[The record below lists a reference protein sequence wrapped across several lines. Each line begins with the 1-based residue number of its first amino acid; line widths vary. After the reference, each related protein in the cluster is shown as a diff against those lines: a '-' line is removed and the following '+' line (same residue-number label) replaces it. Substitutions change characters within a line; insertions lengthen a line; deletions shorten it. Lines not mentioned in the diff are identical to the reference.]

1 MSENNEY
8 DYLLERRLKSEAPE
22 LHTRFKDTVLVVG
35 HLLSRYRLLFPEYT
49 DHSELHSVTVIDACN
64 RLIGPKQIDKLNVD
78 EIFVLLMASYLHDVG
93 MGIGEKEY
101 EEFKD
106 KMDEKGYFEKHP
118 DATKADFVRTYHN
131 EFSGFFI
138 DKYADLFDLPS
149 KEHTFA
155 VRQVARGHR
164 KTDLYDEKEY
174 PVDLTLPNGNTVCL
188 PYLAALIR
196 LADEIDVVATRNPL
210 VLYDIDALTDEV
222 EIVENKKVR
231 AIRSMD
237 TTDDAFILK
246 AKTDE
251 EDIYEGIVEMVGK
264 MQKTLDYCREVTA
277 KRTGF
282 VISQKKV
289 ILNRLH

>member
-8 DYLLERRLKSEAPE
+8 DYLLEKKLKSEAPE

-35 HLLSRYRLLFPEYT
+35 HLLSRYRQLFPEYT

-93 MGIGEKEY
+93 MGIGENEY

-131 EFSGFFI
+131 EFSGLFI

-222 EIVENKKVR
+222 EIVENKKVQ

-237 TTDDAFILK
+237 TTDDAFTLK

-264 MQKTLDYCREVTA
+264 MQKTLDYCREVTE

>member
-8 DYLLERRLKSEAPE
+8 DYLLERKLKSEAPE
-22 LHTRFKDTVLVVG
+22 LHTRFKDTVLMVG

-93 MGIGEKEY
+93 MGIGENEY

-118 DATKADFVRTYHN
+118 DATRADFVRTYHN
-131 EFSGFFI
+131 EFSGLFI

-222 EIVENKKVR
+222 EIVENKKVQ

-237 TTDDAFILK
+237 TTDDAFTLK

-264 MQKTLDYCREVTA
+264 MQKTLDYCREVTE